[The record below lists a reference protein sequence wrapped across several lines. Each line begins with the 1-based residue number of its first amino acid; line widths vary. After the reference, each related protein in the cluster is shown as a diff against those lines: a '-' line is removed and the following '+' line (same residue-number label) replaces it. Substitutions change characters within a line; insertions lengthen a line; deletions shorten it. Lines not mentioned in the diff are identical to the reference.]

1 MRNVRLLFILTG
13 LLLIC
18 WSSAVLAQSQVV
30 VSEDLINMRDGP
42 GTDQNKIAEIPKN
55 TILDVLETS
64 GDWYKVQYGSKTGWV
79 ANWVVAPYQSSST
92 TTGTTTDTTGN
103 TTASTSTPGT
113 TTSTAIPPIFLNGQ
127 PMIWDVSP
135 VLTNNK
141 IQVPVRAIFEAMGAQ
156 VSFAN
161 NMVTGSKG
169 DVSVVMVIGENKAT
183 IFRTGQNPEVKE
195 LDAPAAIINN
205 RVLAPLRFVCETFGG
220 TVEYNSAAQ
229 VIQITAPESTGTPS
243 STSTNTTGNT
253 SNVPTPSSADVNSA
267 ISSLGSH
274 YTLAEYA
281 EALIGAPYLYGGT
294 TLAGFDCSG
303 YTQWVFSQFNISLP
317 RNAAEQFTAGT
328 AVDFQS
334 LSPGDLVF
342 FYTTDLAANATN
354 RGDGIDRSQVTHA
367 AIYAGNNTMLHASN
381 NGVTLSAL
389 NTDYYIKR
397 YAGSRRLFETM
408 PEK

>member
-18 WSSAVLAQSQVV
+18 WSGAVLAQSQVV

-79 ANWVVAPYQSSST
+79 ANWVVAPYQSSSPTTTTTTT
-92 TTGTTTDTTGN
+92 TTGTTDNTPASTPST
-103 TTASTSTPGT
+103 TTA
-113 TTSTAIPPIFLNGQ
+113 TAIPPIFLNGQ

-156 VSFAN
+156 VTFAN

-220 TVEYNSAAQ
+220 TVEYDSAAQ
-229 VIQITAPESTGTPS
+229 VIQITSTGSTTAPS
-243 STSTNTTGNT
+243 STNPATNT
-253 SNVPTPSSADVNSA
+253 SNVPTPSTADVNSA
-267 ISSLGSH
+267 ISALGSH
-274 YTLAEYA
+274 YSLAEYA

-294 TLAGFDCSG
+294 SLAGFDCSG
-303 YTQWVFSQFNISLP
+303 YTQWVFSQFNINLP
-317 RNAAEQFTAGT
+317 RSAAEQFTAGT
-328 AVDFQS
+328 AADFQA

-342 FYTTDLAANATN
+342 FYTTDLAASAAN
-354 RGDGIDRSQVTHA
+354 RGDGIDRSQVTHV
-367 AIYAGNNTMLHASN
+367 AIYAGNYTMLHASN